1 MSALTVANQLTL
13 LRMFLIPGLV
23 LLVLYG
29 LNGWA
34 LIVFI
39 VAGLTDALD
48 GLLARRWS
56 ERTTLGAF
64 LDPMADKLLLTSIF
78 VVLTLTNLDLP
89 NHLPLWL
96 TVCVISRDVII
107 IVTVAIANL
116 SVGRL
121 SFPPSIL
128 GKLATLVYILTAA
141 VTLYFNWLGRPSVL
155 VDVAVYAALAVT
167 LASGLHL
174 SWDGPGSGAVRQVV
188 CASDQDGAILERVLG
203 ASRQSAGVV

>member
-13 LRMFLIPGLV
+13 LRMFMIPGLV

-39 VAGLTDALD
+39 VAGITDALD

-56 ERTTLGAF
+56 ERTALGAL

-107 IVTVAIANL
+107 VVTVAIANL

-121 SFPPSIL
+121 SFPPSAL
-128 GKLATLVYILTAA
+128 GKLATLIYILTAA
-141 VTLYFNWLGRPSVL
+141 VTLCFNWLGRPSMF
-155 VDVAVYAALAVT
+155 VDVAVYASLAVT
-167 LASGLHL
+167 LASGLHYI
-174 SWDGPGSGAVRQVV
+174 AH
-188 CASDQDGAILERVLG
+188 ATRVL
-203 ASRQSAGVV
+203 SDVS

>member
-34 LIVFI
+34 LVVFI
-39 VAGLTDALD
+39 VAGITDALD

-107 IVTVAIANL
+107 VVTVAIANL

-167 LASGLHL
+167 LASGLHYIVH
-174 SWDGPGSGAVRQVV
+174 A
-188 CASDQDGAILERVLG
+188 ARVL
-203 ASRQSAGVV
+203 SDVSLPR